1 MLKYAVVREFPVGMP
16 WEGAEERQQKQ
27 GTNKARQAYVLH
39 VYEKDYGRLATLL
52 AFAKEWKVGHK
63 HWGNTAFT
71 VEIPNEK
78 SLQAEKFVLFRWN
91 RLTDLFSSAWVRR
104 CLTV

>member
-1 MLKYAVVREFPVGMP
+1 MENNAEYKYSQRQLSKWLIYAVVREFPAGMP

-39 VYEKDYGRLATLL
+39 VYEKDYGWQA
-52 AFAKEWKVGHK
+52 
-63 HWGNTAFT
+63 AFT

-91 RLTDLFSSAWVRR
+91 RLTDLFSSAWAQR
-104 CLTV
+104 CLTI